1 MLKKIVFVIAIL
13 TPLFYVSCSRDTQ
26 ILDVNSNKVLSKYL
40 NLPELPF
47 NYGNISLPPY
57 FDNIFIQNQDNTPVN
72 NKITDWGATLG
83 RVLFYDK
90 NLSFN
95 QTISCASC
103 HKQEFGFSDT
113 AQYSSG
119 FEKGFTKRH
128 SMSLINSRFYS
139 SGRFFWD
146 ERAQTLEHQV
156 LMPIQDPV
164 EMGIDTL
171 ELVTRLKNLEY
182 YPLLFKKAFG
192 KEEINTD
199 KISKALS
206 QFVRSIVSVNSKFDD
221 GRKSVNYIQDDFPN
235 FTQQENR
242 GKRIFIFSK
251 IDCFGCHTTDAF
263 VLDNPRNNGMQ
274 SFNTDKGAFGHSQ
287 DPRLLG
293 SFKAPSL
300 KSIALRNRY
309 MHDGSLL
316 GLDAVVEHYNSGIK
330 VNENLDPHLLNINT
344 GEALKMNL
352 SQQDKL
358 ALKAFLETLTDYE
371 LMKDARFT
379 NPFK

>member
-1 MLKKIVFVIAIL
+1 MFKKIVLLLAIL
-13 TPLFYVSCSRDTQ
+13 IPLFYVSCTKDAQ
-26 ILDVNSNKVLSKYL
+26 IVDGNSDKILSKYL
-40 NLPELPF
+40 NLPDLPF
-47 NYGNISLPPY
+47 NYSNIALPPY
-57 FDNIFIQNQDNTPVN
+57 FDNIFIRNQDNTPEN

-95 QTISCASC
+95 KTISCASC

-113 AQYSSG
+113 AQFSSG
-119 FEKGFTKRH
+119 FEKGLTKRH
-128 SMSLINSRFYS
+128 SMSLINSRYYS
-139 SGRFFWD
+139 SGKFFWD

-164 EMGIDTL
+164 EMGVDTMEML
-171 ELVTRLKNLEY
+171 TRLKNLEY
-182 YPLLFKKAFG
+182 YPLLFNKAFG
-192 KEEINTD
+192 NSEINTI
-199 KISKALS
+199 KIANALS

-221 GRKSVNYIQDDFPN
+221 GRKVVNYVQDDFPN
-235 FTQQENR
+235 YTQQENR

-251 IDCFGCHTTDAF
+251 VDCFGCHTTDAF

-274 SFNTDKGAFGHSQ
+274 SFNTDQGVYEHTQ
-287 DPRLLG
+287 DPRHLG
-293 SFKAPSL
+293 AFKVPSL
-300 KSIALRNRY
+300 KSVALRSRF
-309 MHDGSLL
+309 MHNGSLL
-316 GLDAVVEHYNSGIK
+316 GLEAVIEHYNSGLK
-330 VNENLDPHLLNINT
+330 VNENLDPHLKDVNT

-371 LMKDARFT
+371 LMKDVRYSD
-379 NPFK
+379 PFK